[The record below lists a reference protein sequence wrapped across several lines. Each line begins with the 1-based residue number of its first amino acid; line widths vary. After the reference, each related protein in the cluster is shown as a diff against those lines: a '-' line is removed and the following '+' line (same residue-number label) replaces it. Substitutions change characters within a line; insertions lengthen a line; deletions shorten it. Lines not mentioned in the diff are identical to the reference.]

1 MMIMMI
7 IIIII
12 LMIIIMMCVGSH
24 CCMQALLAYCLVE
37 HRLYAI
43 TNFACESRVAGIG
56 TFMIFLCP
64 LHNLRGPESI
74 LTTSR
79 VYLPKHVCS

>member
-1 MMIMMI
+1 VMMMMTIMT
-7 IIIII
+7 
-12 LMIIIMMCVGSH
+12 CVGSH
-24 CCMQALLAYCLVE
+24 CFMQALLAYCLVE

-43 TNFACESRVAGIG
+43 TIFACESSVASTGI
-56 TFMIFLCP
+56 FIIFLCL

-79 VYLPKHVCS
+79 GD

>member
-1 MMIMMI
+1 MMMMMMMMMMI

-12 LMIIIMMCVGSH
+12 IIIMTCVGSY

-43 TNFACESRVAGIG
+43 TNFACESSVVGIG
-56 TFMIFLCP
+56 IFLIFLCP

-79 VYLPKHVCS
+79 GE

>member
-1 MMIMMI
+1 MMMMTI

-12 LMIIIMMCVGSH
+12 IIIIIMTCVDSH

-43 TNFACESRVAGIG
+43 TNFACESSVVGIG
-56 TFMIFLCP
+56 IFLIFLCT

-74 LTTSR
+74 WTTS
-79 VYLPKHVCS
+79 SGD